1 MSAEGYSGPST
12 YVGVIPDLLNDGLVK
27 VAGVALEALANVEGV
42 LQTSKGLVCEGSGAL
57 SQLKALL
64 LAMAVDVLD
73 PGVMIRRSGLINVV
87 LELDDVRVRNGLGLD
102 GTEDGSGPVMD
113 GTDAERG
120 SVGDSRQG
128 ESEGGSHDDE
138 TARNEA
144 AKAEVV
150 LRATQ
155 GREREK
161 RADVLTLCGD
171 GSGRTGAAKVG
182 KEMEYG

>member
-27 VAGVALEALANVEGV
+27 VAGVALEALADVEGV

-73 PGVMIRRSGLINVV
+73 PGVMIRRSCLINVV

-102 GTEDGSGPVMD
+102 GAEDGSGPVMD
-113 GTDAERG
+113 GADAERG

-138 TARNEA
+138 TA
-144 AKAEVV
+144 
-150 LRATQ
+150 
-155 GREREK
+155 K
-161 RADVLTLCGD
+161 RRG
-171 GSGRTGAAKVG
+171 G
-182 KEMEYG
+182 